1 MTNEP
6 FGQVQALEAA
16 IKRLAAIVDDLVTA
30 GEAAEG
36 LLDALFSFYG
46 TGLEVAN
53 WHLNGDLEPWDKFYN
68 ANSTGEELNDLRAAI
83 ARARKHPFD
92 SSHLAWCNHPPATSM
107 DYCWS
112 YADHVDGNP
121 KFADLEKICFACDF
135 RKEPPAEAAK
145 K

>member
-30 GEAAEG
+30 GEATILAT
-36 LLDALFSFYG
+36 DA
-46 TGLEVAN
+46 
-53 WHLNGDLEPWDKFYN
+53 
-68 ANSTGEELNDLRAAI
+68 LRAAI
-83 ARARKHPFD
+83 VKARKHPFD

-121 KFADLEKICFACDF
+121 KFADLEKLCVGCDF